1 MQNTEEAI
9 RAELIAKCVKMIE
22 AMYWD
27 VKDAKDE
34 EEEVLRDGYNM
45 ACEDIIFSIKYRL
58 PKE

>member
-1 MQNTEEAI
+1 MENTEEGI

-27 VKDAKDE
+27 VNDAKNEDD
-34 EEEVLRDGYNM
+34 EVLRDGYNM
-45 ACEDIIFSIKYRL
+45 ACDDIIFAIKHRL